1 MMLTPSRFTI
11 APVFMTHAVRPNVA
25 GTLPGLSSIDD
36 IIQALAALDIVDDVD
51 MAAGDA
57 AASELL
63 VTTSI
68 DDPEATCS
76 TLAEALAPW
85 GGGTIT
91 PIGHIVALDLDIP
104 AGHVIDDDDDRRA
117 INAIIDAL
125 EAVDIVHE
133 ITQPA
138 GRTRPYELILT
149 VHHGDL
155 DTIEATLSAALAGC
169 DDLPWR

>member
-1 MMLTPSRFTI
+1 
-11 APVFMTHAVRPNVA
+11 MTLAVRPA
-25 GTLPGLSSIDD
+25 DTLPGFACSEA
-36 IIQALAALDIVDDVD
+36 IIEALAALDIVDDVD

-57 AASELL
+57 AAPELY

-68 DDPEATCS
+68 DDPEATCA

-85 GGGTIT
+85 GGGSIT
-91 PIGHIVALDLDIP
+91 PIGHIVALDLGIP
-104 AGHVIDDDDDRRA
+104 AGHAIDDIDRQA
-117 INAIIDAL
+117 INAIIDVL
-125 EAVDIVHE
+125 EALPIVHE
-133 ITQPA
+133 ITQPV

-155 DTIEATLSAALAGC
+155 DVIEATLSAALAGC